1 MKFENN
7 TYISG
12 DGVYYEGVIRDV
24 KRSKISLQP
33 VYEAFTNSLEAIR
46 IKEELNKD
54 FKGKIEIKIYSTT
67 NSDIF
72 FTKNQKI
79 KNVIYLSKNYVSEF
93 LKITT
98 PPPEFAI

>member
-1 MKFENN
+1 MKVKIALFFFILFTSMIVAPTIITLIDQDQDISIFLNLTEEEEENQAKKN
-7 TYISG
+7 T
-12 DGVYYEGVIRDV
+12 
-24 KRSKISLQP
+24 K
-33 VYEAFTNSLEAIR
+33 
-46 IKEELNKD
+46 
-54 FKGKIEIKIYSTT
+54 EIKIYSTT